1 MLLHRAEPS
10 LPQTISK
17 EESKAGA
24 SCGQPGSQ
32 GEQGETGAWL
42 CAQLLLRSSQIR
54 ILRIRRPSWAGRA
67 GVGRGRQCYSDALSS
82 SETSPPEQEGSLPVS
97 LRESETNGTQGFW
110 VVIF

>member
-10 LPQTISK
+10 LPQTIS
-17 EESKAGA
+17 EEQSKAGA

-42 CAQLLLRSSQIR
+42 CAQLLLRGSQIR

-67 GVGRGRQCYSDALSS
+67 GWAEAGSVTQ
-82 SETSPPEQEGSLPVS
+82 THSLPARQA
-97 LRESETNGTQGFW
+97 LRNRKEVFPSP
-110 VVIF
+110 